1 MATTHRIALAA
12 PVLCAAALLAAAGV
26 QAQTKW
32 DMPTPYPAT
41 NFHTENIAEFAKEVD
56 AASGGKLKIAVHA
69 NGSLYKLPEIKRA
82 VQSGQV
88 PIGEILLSALVN
100 EDPVYGV
107 DSVPFL
113 ATGYKDAWKLYQASK
128 AATEARLAKAGITL
142 LFSVA
147 WPPQGIYAKK
157 EFAAAGDMKGLK
169 FRAYNPATARIA
181 ELVGAQPVTIQAAD
195 LAQALA
201 TGVVDSFISSGAT
214 GYDSKV
220 WESLKFWHDNQAWL
234 PRNAVLVNT
243 KALQALDPATQ
254 DAIRKA
260 AATADTRG
268 WKVSEEKNRWYVD
281 QLRAKGMTVVAPTSQ
296 LAADFKKIG
305 ETMTAEW
312 LKSAGPDGKTIIDAY
327 RQ

>member
-1 MATTHRIALAA
+1 MAMTHRFALAA
-12 PVLCAAALLAAAGV
+12 PVLGAAALLMAAGA

-147 WPPQGIYAKK
+147 WPPQGIYSKK

-268 WKVSEEKNRWYVD
+268 WKVSEEKNQWYVE
-281 QLRAKGMTVVAPTSQ
+281 QLRAKGMTVVAPTPQ

-312 LKSAGPDGKTIIDAY
+312 LKNAGPDGKAIIDAY